1 MCVEM
6 PQESGSLPSFYIRGK
21 ICIIRGQR
29 VGQQGVSQSGWMEE
43 VNYLKWFE
51 KHFYP
56 AVRHVLETGP
66 VMLFFDGH
74 FSHMSIT
81 LIKRAQDLGIHLFC
95 LPPNTTRVTTTG
107 CGCIWTH
114 ETMLED
120 YLKELQNVH

>member
-6 PQESGSLPSFYIRGK
+6 LQESGSLPSFYI
-21 ICIIRGQR
+21 IRGQR
-29 VGQQGVSQSGWMEE
+29 VGQQARIMGLA
-43 VNYLKWFE
+43 NLKWFE
-51 KHFYP
+51 KQFYP
-56 AVRHVLETGP
+56 AVRHLLETGP

-81 LIKRAQDLGIHLFC
+81 LIKRARDLGIHLFC
-95 LPPNTTRVTTTG
+95 LPPNTTHVLYTTTG

-120 YLKELQNVH
+120 YLKELQNIH